1 MVFPGGFSY
10 ADTLGSAKGWAAT
23 ILFSEHLKQQF
34 DNFKNRK
41 DTFSLG
47 VCNGCQLMSL
57 IGWVGDSKEEIADD
71 GVPSVAL
78 LHNRSGRFECRWSAV
93 KIEAS
98 ESIMLRRMQGSVIG
112 CWIAHGEGRFSFKSQ
127 GVLKH
132 LKASR
137 SIALSYVDDDMHATE
152 KYPLNP
158 NGSPEGIAAIC
169 SIDGRHL
176 AMMPHPER
184 NCNMFQWPYVPSD
197 FKYEACPW
205 QSMFNEANIWCCE

>member
-23 ILFSEHLKQQF
+23 ILFSEFLKPQF

-57 IGWVGDSKEEIADD
+57 IGWVGDANEAADD

-78 LHNRSGRFECRWSAV
+78 LHNRSGRFECRWSSV
-93 KIEAS
+93 KVAAS
-98 ESIMLRRMQGSVIG
+98 ESIMLRRMEGTTIG
-112 CWIAHGEGRFSFKSQ
+112 CWVAHGEGRFSFKNAA
-127 GVLKH
+127 VLKN
-132 LKASR
+132 LKATR
-137 SIALSYVDDDMHATE
+137 SIALHYVDDNMVPTE
-152 KYPLNP
+152 NYPLNP
-158 NGSPEGIAAIC
+158 NGSVEGVAAIC
-169 SIDGRHL
+169 SKDGRHL

-184 NCNMFQWPYVPSD
+184 CCETFQWPYVPND
-197 FKYEACPW
+197 FKYETCPW
-205 QSMFNEANIWCCE
+205 QTMFNEANIWCCK